1 MYIEK
6 QKEILSENGR
16 YKLQINN
23 MEAQLKE
30 LQRIVNEQE
39 DMLLRTQGGNT
50 MSSSSNGKNTTTTTS
65 SRHHMMDNISPVAI
79 ATSTNHDDDGALST
93 SNIDWGKVHL
103 QVDLNGIE
111 NL

>member
-1 MYIEK
+1 MLNETEYEKSKANNLTSIVNDMYIEK

-39 DMLLRTQGGNT
+39 DMLLRTQGGNN
-50 MSSSSNGKNTTTTTS
+50 MRSSSNGKNTTTSS

-79 ATSTNHDDDGALST
+79 ATSTNQKRD
-93 SNIDWGKVHL
+93 
-103 QVDLNGIE
+103 
-111 NL
+111 